1 MRTTDTLA
9 DNDFVIK
16 SRITSQESVFIV
28 FLRKFNYIWPH
39 SNLETRLDFILS
51 GFNQILYFKIHI

>member
-9 DNDFVIK
+9 NTDFVMK

-39 SNLETRLDFILS
+39 SDLETRLDIIL
-51 GFNQILYFKIHI
+51 GNFVF